1 MISDHIIIRTRF
13 YDRDKINYR
22 FSASDIFTSQIEIRS
37 LVKYIYY
44 LILDNFIGTINIG
57 DKRVSDFKLY
67 KKIKP
72 KLKSFKRKDLIKKL
86 NFKIAKD
93 ASLNLTT
100 FNKIK
105 KNYE

>member
-1 MISDHIIIRTRF
+1 MVESF
-13 YDRDKINYR
+13 VENNSNAKA
-22 FSASDIFTSQIEIRS
+22 FASLGQ
-37 LVKYIYY
+37 LKYLSCIAHMDGVVGNSSSG
-44 LILDNFIGTINIG
+44 LTEVPTFKKGTINIG